1 MRAKTKIMGY
11 LGEFIALSV
20 AVSWTFTALFSE
32 IASKKVGALQLN
44 VIRML
49 LSLTFLSITML
60 IFTGAPYPLYAGG
73 EAWFWLILSGLV
85 GYVFGDY
92 CLINSYVLIGSRIGQ
107 LFMTLAPPA
116 AALSAWAL
124 LGEHL
129 TLKAWIGMI
138 VTLSGI
144 AISILSKGEKRRVG
158 LSIPIKGVLLG
169 IGAGVG
175 QGLGLVLS
183 KMGMQH
189 YVKDVPPEAA
199 ESFANVLPFAST
211 FMRAVMGLIGFSI
224 MLCFK
229 KEFGKLFHAFKDKR
243 GMTATVGATIT
254 GPFIGVSL
262 SLMAVQYTEAGIAST
277 LMALTPI
284 LIIWPAYLIF
294 KQKVTLKAVIGAVI
308 SFIGVTLFFI

>member
-1 MRAKTKIMGY
+1 MGY

-44 VIRML
+44 IIRML

-92 CLINSYVLIGSRIGQ
+92 CLINSYVIIGSRIGQ

-138 VTLSGI
+138 VTLIGI
-144 AISILSKGEKRRVG
+144 ALSILGKGEKRRVG

-175 QGLGLVLS
+175 QGVGLVLS
-183 KMGMQH
+183 KVGMQH
-189 YVKDVPPEAA
+189 YVQDVPPEVA
-199 ESFANVLPFAST
+199 ESFKNMLPFAST
-211 FMRAVMGLIGFSI
+211 FMRAVMGLIGFSL

-229 KEFGKLFHAFKDKR
+229 KEFGKLFNAFKDKR
-243 GMTATVGATIT
+243 GMVATVGATIT

-294 KQKVTLKAVIGAVI
+294 KQKVTFKAVLGAVI